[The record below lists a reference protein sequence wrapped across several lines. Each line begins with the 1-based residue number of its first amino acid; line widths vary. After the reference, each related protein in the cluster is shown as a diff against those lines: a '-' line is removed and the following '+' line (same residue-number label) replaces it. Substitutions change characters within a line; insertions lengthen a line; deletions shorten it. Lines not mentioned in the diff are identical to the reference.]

1 MATGK
6 RYYWIKLKE
15 SFMTSDAV
23 DFLMGQKDGA
33 NYVVLYQM
41 LCLKT
46 INTGGKLE
54 RHIGEI
60 IIPYDVEKIQRDT
73 KWFTV
78 DTVRVALDL
87 YKALGLIYVDQ
98 NGTLSLANYDNL
110 VGSETDWALQKRR
123 QGSGNVPA
131 DLPPAGVESGVEN
144 FHTDIEIDIRDKRLD
159 KENRDSTMEKDSSN
173 SEIYNQEEDS
183 TSVCT
188 EPQAPPVLTMIL
200 NTGEEFPFTQDF
212 IDQMQAAYPA
222 VDVLQEMRAMKAWCL
237 SNPKKRKTRRGIT
250 AFVNSWLS
258 REQDRGW
265 NRQQNTGK
273 PTFMEINER
282 KKQHD
287 QR

>member
-87 YKALGLIYVDQ
+87 YKALGLIYTDK
-98 NGTLSLANYDNL
+98 GGALCLTDHENL
-110 VGSETDWALQKRR
+110 VGSETDYAEKNRRMRANQNALP
-123 QGSGNVPA
+123 SGHNVSA
-131 DLPPAGVESGVEN
+131 DVSEN
-144 FHTDIEIDIRDKRLD
+144 VSTDIEIDIRDKRLD
-159 KENRDSTMEKDSSN
+159 KENRDSTKEKGSSN

-188 EPQAPPVLTMIL
+188 EPQAPPVLTMLL

-237 SNPKKRKTRRGIT
+237 SNPKKRKTSRGIK

-258 REQDRGW
+258 REQDRGGS
-265 NRQQNTGK
+265 RQQNAGK

-282 KKQHD
+282 KKQYD

>member
-98 NGTLSLANYDNL
+98 NGALALANYDNL

-237 SNPKKRKTRRGIT
+237 SNPKKRKTSRGIK

-258 REQDRGW
+258 REQDHGW

>member
-78 DTVRVALDL
+78 DTVRVALNL
-87 YKALGLIYVDQ
+87 YKALGLIYIDQ
-98 NGTLSLANYDNL
+98 NGALALANYDNL
-110 VGSETDWALQKRR
+110 VGSETDWASQKRR
-123 QGSGNVPA
+123 QKDGNAPQE
-131 DLPPAGVESGVEN
+131 LPPVGVESGVEN

-159 KENRDSTMEKDSSN
+159 KENRDSTKEKGSSN
-173 SEIYNQEEDS
+173 SEIYNQEKGS

-188 EPQAPPVLTMIL
+188 EPQAPPVLTMLL
-200 NTGEEFPFTQDF
+200 NTGEEYPFTQDF

-237 SNPKKRKTRRGIT
+237 SNPKKRKTSRGIK

-258 REQDRGW
+258 REQDHGGS
-265 NRQQNTGK
+265 RQQNTGK

>member
-1 MATGK
+1 
-6 RYYWIKLKE
+6 
-15 SFMTSDAV
+15 MTSDAV

-78 DTVRVALDL
+78 DTVRVALNL
-87 YKALGLIYVDQ
+87 YKALGLIYIDQ
-98 NGTLSLANYDNL
+98 NGALALANYDNL
-110 VGSETDWALQKRR
+110 VGSETDWASQKRR
-123 QGSGNVPA
+123 QKDGNAPQE
-131 DLPPAGVESGVEN
+131 LPPVGVESGVEN

-159 KENRDSTMEKDSSN
+159 KENRDSTKEKGSSN

-188 EPQAPPVLTMIL
+188 EPQAPPVLTMLL
-200 NTGEEFPFTQDF
+200 NTGEEYPFTQDF

-237 SNPKKRKTRRGIT
+237 SNPKKRKTSRGIK

-258 REQDRGW
+258 REQDHGGS
-265 NRQQNTGK
+265 RQQNTGK

>member
-87 YKALGLIYVDQ
+87 YKALGLIYTDK
-98 NGTLSLANYDNL
+98 GGALCLTDHENL
-110 VGSETDWALQKRR
+110 VGSETDYAEKNRRMRANQNALP
-123 QGSGNVPA
+123 SGHNVSA
-131 DLPPAGVESGVEN
+131 DVSEN
-144 FHTDIEIDIRDKRLD
+144 VSTDIEIDIRDKRID
-159 KENRDSTMEKDSSN
+159 IENRDSTKEKGSSN

-188 EPQAPPVLTMIL
+188 EPQAPPVLTMLL
-200 NTGEEFPFTQDF
+200 NTGEEYPFTQDF

-237 SNPKKRKTRRGIT
+237 SNPKKRKTSRGIK

-258 REQDRGW
+258 REQDHGGS
-265 NRQQNTGK
+265 RQQNTGK

>member
-98 NGTLSLANYDNL
+98 NGALTLANYDNL
-110 VGSETDWALQKRR
+110 VGSETDWAVKKRR
-123 QGSGNVPA
+123 QNA
-131 DLPPAGVESGVEN
+131 DKDCPELPSAGGEIGGEI
-144 FHTDIEIDIRDKRLD
+144 FPTDIEIDIRDKRLD

-188 EPQAPPVLTMIL
+188 EPQAPPVLTMLL

-237 SNPKKRKTRRGIT
+237 SNPKKRKTSRGIK

-265 NRQQNTGK
+265 SRQQNAGK